1 MKRTLFLAMSMAT
14 FLSVHAQQAGNY
26 LADKLPGLRTRAE
39 LVNFLHNEGF
49 EAKVDTAYMGIGD
62 YKGHEIRFSS
72 DKEGVLHRIE
82 TVIPVKGKK
91 WQDVYNTLPFFYLL

>member
-1 MKRTLFLAMSMAT
+1 MINSSFFVDLHSIQIWNIMKRALFLAMSMAT

-26 LADKLPGLRTRAE
+26 LADKLPGLRTRSE

-72 DKEGVLHRIE
+72 DK
-82 TVIPVKGKK
+82 K
-91 WQDVYNTLPFFYLL
+91 VYCIV